1 MPGVTDL
8 PETTVDAE
16 ARAAVHDLDSTMAGR
31 LALIAGGSEGIGR
44 AIALALAARG
54 DEVWIVARRQGPLE
68 AVVEEVRA
76 VGGTAVGRSFDL
88 VDDADRAALVAEI
101 GARAGGLDVLVHAN
115 GTIARADIADAA
127 IDDFDRQ
134 YAANVRAPYALTQAL
149 LPSLIRAGGQV
160 VFVNSSAGLAPSANA
175 AQYGA
180 TMHALRAVANVL
192 RDEVNPAGVRVT
204 TVYPGRTATPR
215 QARIHEW
222 EGKEYHPERL
232 LQPEDVAS
240 IVVAALDLPRTAEVT
255 DISIRSMTKP

>member
-1 MPGVTDL
+1 V
-8 PETTVDAE
+8 
-16 ARAAVHDLDSTMAGR
+16 AGG
-31 LALIAGGSEGIGR
+31 LALVAGGSEGIGG

-54 DEVWIVARRQGPLE
+54 DEVWIVARRPEPLD
-68 AVVEEVRA
+68 AIVEDVRA
-76 VGGTAVGRSFDL
+76 RGGRAVGRSVDL
-88 VDDADRAALVAEI
+88 VSDADRAALVAEI
-101 GARAGGLDVLVHAN
+101 EARAGSLDVLVHAN
-115 GTIARADIADAA
+115 GTIARGDIADAA
-127 IDDFDRQ
+127 IDDLDRQ

-180 TMHALRAVANVL
+180 TMHALRAIANVL
-192 RDEVNPAGVRVT
+192 RDEVNPVGVRVT
-204 TVYPGRTATPR
+204 SIYPGRTATPR

-222 EGKEYHPERL
+222 EGKDYQPERL

-255 DISIRSMTKP
+255 DISIRSMAKP